1 MPVPSGLIRTGV
13 APDPQPITAG
23 SRRDEGT
30 ALTDNVRFVGHVSVG
45 SDVTIDELVGLYDAV
60 ILATGAPNDR
70 PLDIPGADLHGVI
83 GSAAF
88 VGWYN
93 GHPDFADLDPPL
105 GPPGVAV
112 LGTGNVALHAARI
125 PAKPPQESGCSDLDA
140 PPRAASPPLPV
151 RHIQP
156 IGRPDQP

>member
-1 MPVPSGLIRTGV
+1 MPVPYGLIRTGV
-13 APDPQPITAG
+13 APDHQSIKAV
-23 SRRDEGT
+23 SRRYEGT

-88 VGWYN
+88 VSWYN

-105 GPPGVAV
+105 GAPGVAV
-112 LGTGNVALHAARI
+112 IGNGNVALDVARI
-125 PAKPPQESGCSDLDA
+125 LAKTAQEFGGSDMVAHARDA
-140 PPRAASPPLPV
+140 LAASPV
-151 RHIQP
+151 SSAK
-156 IGRPDQP
+156 GREGR